1 MAGYG
6 RCLGPAVDEVA
17 VPTIGL
23 VAAAQDTST
32 ATHGYSAVPARG
44 VGRGSEGPAALGDAG
59 NLKGGVAFDFAQA
72 EPVFVWARLPNRRSA

>member
-32 ATHGYSAVPARG
+32 TTHGYSAVPHAESG
-44 VGRGSEGPAALGDAG
+44 VA
-59 NLKGGVAFDFAQA
+59 LKGLR
-72 EPVFVWARLPNRRSA
+72 RLVMRVI